1 MACLGWQVGLPAF
14 PEAKASGIT
23 RHPLWRGATD
33 LMYASR
39 RTNCSVTTVQQLPG
53 SGKGCG

>member
-1 MACLGWQVGLPAF
+1 MTCLARQIGWPVF
-14 PEAKASGIT
+14 PEAKASGTT
-23 RHPLWRGATD
+23 RHPLWRWATD

-39 RTNCSVTTVQQLPG
+39 RTYCSVTTVQRLPG